1 MIAVIVSVKMKVSE
15 HDMVAA
21 NTVTVESDIDDS
33 IVGIYMCQSLYHT
46 YLYSIVLYKF
56 NNIW

>member
-15 HDMVAA
+15 HDMVAT

-33 IVGIYMCQSLYHT
+33 VEIIL
-46 YLYSIVLYKF
+46 
-56 NNIW
+56 

>member
-33 IVGIYMCQSLYHT
+33 SEYIHVPKFISY
-46 YLYSIVLYKF
+46 IPVL
-56 NNIW
+56 NSALQV